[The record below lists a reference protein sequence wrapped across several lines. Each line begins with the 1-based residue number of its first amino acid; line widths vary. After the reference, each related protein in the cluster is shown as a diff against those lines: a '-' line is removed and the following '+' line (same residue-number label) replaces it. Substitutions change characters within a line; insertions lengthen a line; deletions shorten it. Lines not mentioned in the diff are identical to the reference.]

1 MDGRFVRERSHG
13 FALSRYKNILFLVAV
28 LVAQIIGLAVQVRR
42 PNPNGGDAPAVR
54 LIRYWAIG
62 VMSPPE
68 KAIHGSGSG
77 LRGLWSNYLDLR
89 HVRRQNQELT
99 DQVRRLQLE
108 QATLLEDAR
117 QGQRLQALLAF
128 KEHYIYST
136 VPAQVIGTSG
146 TDQSRILYIDKGAK
160 DGLKPDMAVI
170 TPDGIVGK
178 LKDVFANT
186 SQVLVI
192 SDQTSGAGVVMES
205 TRLRGVLRGNAL
217 GQPQIINMLPDE
229 RVKPGER
236 VVTSG
241 GDQIYPR
248 GLPVGV
254 VDQVVP
260 DTSNPPFMDI
270 LIKAQANLGHLEEL
284 LVITQAGDQ
293 MPEREKQDLAQSAAE
308 GALAA
313 TQQRASDILAERL
326 PGLNNPGALA
336 DTPPAPD
343 HGSVNPDSVPVRLHP
358 PPALHTDH
366 YSPNTT
372 PQAGALTPGQSVVD
386 PRYAPT
392 PASTAP
398 AASAT
403 PAAKGAAKSDSAKTD
418 AKDDAA
424 GQKSDQA
431 ATTKPH
437 HSSTSSTSA
446 TGTSSAA
453 SGDGAATGTAH
464 PATVKP
470 KAPKPPPSDQPAAVP
485 EPGAEPPPATGNG
498 TPPQ

>member
-1 MDGRFVRERSHG
+1 
-13 FALSRYKNILFLVAV
+13 LSRYKNILFLVAV
-28 LVAQIIGLAVQVRR
+28 LVAQIIGLAAQVRR

-62 VMSPPE
+62 LMSPPE
-68 KAIHGSGSG
+68 KALHGSGSG

-89 HVRRQNQELT
+89 HVREQNQELT
-99 DQVRRLQLE
+99 ERVRRLQLE
-108 QATLLEDAR
+108 QASLLEDAR

-160 DGLKPDMAVI
+160 DGLKPDMPVI

-178 LKDVFANT
+178 LKDVYGCT

-192 SDQTSGAGVVMES
+192 SDQTSGAGVVLES
-205 TRLRGVLRGNAL
+205 TRLRGVLRGNAV

-260 DTSNPPFMDI
+260 DTSNPPYMDI
-270 LIKAQANLGHLEEL
+270 LIKPAANLGHLEEL

-293 MPEREKQDLAQSAAE
+293 MPAKEKQDLAQSAAA
-308 GALAA
+308 GAMAE

-326 PGLNNPGALA
+326 PGLTDPSALA
-336 DTPPAPD
+336 DTPGQPNVAAGTAAAAAAALTVAPK
-343 HGSVNPDSVPVRLHP
+343 LHP
-358 PPALHTDH
+358 PPALHADH
-366 YSPNTT
+366 YSPDATA
-372 PQAGALTPGQSVVD
+372 PASALTPGQAIVD
-386 PRYAPT
+386 PRYAPS
-392 PASTAP
+392 PATA
-398 AASAT
+398 
-403 PAAKGAAKSDSAKTD
+403 AAKPQSKKPAPS
-418 AKDDAA
+418 DDAGGV
-424 GQKSDQA
+424 GQGEVV
-431 ATTKPH
+431 KPPVH
-437 HSSTSSTSA
+437 
-446 TGTSSAA
+446 
-453 SGDGAATGTAH
+453 H
-464 PATVKP
+464 PATSAATPGDDATPSPAHPPTAKP
-470 KAPKPPPSDQPAAVP
+470 KTPKVTAPDQPAAAAP
-485 EPGAEPPPATGNG
+485 GTEPTAEPPADGGQPH
-498 TPPQ
+498 

>member
-28 LVAQIIGLAVQVRR
+28 LVAQVIGLAVQVRR
-42 PNPNGGDAPAVR
+42 PNPSGGDAPAVR

-62 VMSPPE
+62 LMSPPE

-99 DQVRRLQLE
+99 DQLRRLQLE

-117 QGQRLQALLAF
+117 QGQRLQTLLAF

-160 DGLKPDMAVI
+160 DGLRPDMAVI

-192 SDQTSGAGVVMES
+192 SDQTSGAGVVLES

-217 GQPQIINMLPDE
+217 GQPQIINLLPDE

-236 VVTSG
+236 VITSG

-260 DTSNPPFMDI
+260 DTSNPPYIDI
-270 LIKAQANLGHLEEL
+270 LIKPAANLGHLEEV
-284 LVITQAGDQ
+284 LVITQASDQ
-293 MPEREKQDLAQSAAE
+293 MPPKAQQDLAQSAAE
-308 GALAA
+308 GAALGK
-313 TQQRASDILAERL
+313 QRASDILAERL
-326 PGLNNPGALA
+326 PGLNDPSALA
-336 DTPPAPD
+336 DPGAGQKPAAAATVPAP
-343 HGSVNPDSVPVRLHP
+343 LHP
-358 PPALHTDH
+358 PPTLHADH
-366 YSPNTT
+366 FS
-372 PQAGALTPGQSVVD
+372 PQATPPATALTPGQTIVD
-386 PRYAPT
+386 PKYAPP
-392 PASTAP
+392 PAKP
-398 AASAT
+398 QVASAART
-403 PAAKGAAKSDSAKTD
+403 PTAKSDSRNPEPS
-418 AKDDAA
+418 DDAA
-424 GQKSDQA
+424 GQK
-431 ATTKPH
+431 
-437 HSSTSSTSA
+437 
-446 TGTSSAA
+446 
-453 SGDGAATGTAH
+453 
-464 PATVKP
+464 V
-470 KAPKPPPSDQPAAVP
+470 DQPAAAKPHRSATSPTVTGNAPSGDATSPSSARPSVAKPKVP
-485 EPGAEPPPATGNG
+485 KATPTAQPAEPSA
-498 TPPQ
+498 

>member
-1 MDGRFVRERSHG
+1 
-13 FALSRYKNILFLVAV
+13 LSRYKNILFLVAV

-42 PNPNGGDAPAVR
+42 PNPTGGDAPSVR
-54 LIRYWAIG
+54 LIRYWAVG
-62 VMSPPE
+62 LMSPPE
-68 KAIHGSGSG
+68 KALHGSGSG

-89 HVRRQNQELT
+89 HVRQQNQDLT
-99 DQVRRLQLE
+99 EQLRRLQLE
-108 QATLLEDAR
+108 QASLLEDAR

-128 KEHYIYST
+128 KEHYVYST

-178 LKDVFANT
+178 LKDVFGGT

-192 SDQTSGAGVVMES
+192 SDQTSGAGVVLEQ

-254 VDQVVP
+254 VDQIVP
-260 DTSNPPFMDI
+260 DTSNPPYMDI
-270 LIKAQANLGHLEEL
+270 LIKPAANLGHLEEL

-293 MPEREKQDLAQSAAE
+293 MPVKEKQDLAQSAAA
-308 GALAA
+308 GAMAE

-326 PGLNNPGALA
+326 PGLTDPSALA
-336 DTPPAPD
+336 DTPGQPNSVAAGTAAAVAAAAAVAPK
-343 HGSVNPDSVPVRLHP
+343 LHP
-358 PPALHTDH
+358 PPALHADH
-366 YSPNTT
+366 YSPDSTA
-372 PQAGALTPGQSVVD
+372 PASALTPGQAVVD
-386 PRYAPT
+386 PKYAPA
-392 PASTAP
+392 PHTA
-398 AASAT
+398 
-403 PAAKGAAKSDSAKTD
+403 AAKPESKKPEPSDDSAGQSGDQQSGSQADAAK
-418 AKDDAA
+418 
-424 GQKSDQA
+424 
-431 ATTKPH
+431 PPVH
-437 HSSTSSTSA
+437 
-446 TGTSSAA
+446 
-453 SGDGAATGTAH
+453 H
-464 PATVKP
+464 PATSPAAPGDEAAPGTARPAAAKP
-470 KAPKPPPSDQPAAVP
+470 KAPKATPADQPATTAP
-485 EPGAEPPPATGNG
+485 AAEPGAEPPAASGNG
-498 TPPQ
+498 SPPQ

>member
-1 MDGRFVRERSHG
+1 M
-13 FALSRYKNILFLVAV
+13 SRYKNILFLVAV

-42 PNPNGGDAPAVR
+42 PNTSGGDAPSVR
-54 LIRYWAIG
+54 LIRYWAVG
-62 VMSPPE
+62 LMSPPE
-68 KAIHGSGSG
+68 KALHGSGSG
-77 LRGLWSNYLDLR
+77 LRGMWSNYLDLR
-89 HVRRQNQELT
+89 HVRQQNQELT
-99 DQVRRLQLE
+99 EQLRRLQLE
-108 QATLLEDAR
+108 QASLLEDAR

-128 KEHYIYST
+128 KEHYVYST

-178 LKDVFANT
+178 LKDVFGGT

-192 SDQTSGAGVVMES
+192 SDQTSGAGVVLEQ

-260 DTSNPPFMDI
+260 DTSNPPYMDI
-270 LIKAQANLGHLEEL
+270 LIKPAANLGHLEEL
-284 LVITQAGDQ
+284 LVITQAGEQ
-293 MPEREKQDLAQSAAE
+293 MPEKEKQDLAQSAAA
-308 GALAA
+308 GAMAA

-326 PGLNNPGALA
+326 PGLDNPGALA
-336 DTPPAPD
+336 DTPPPLD
-343 HGSVNPDSVPVRLHP
+343 HGSVNPDTVPVKLHP

-366 YSPNTT
+366 YSPNTV
-372 PQAGALTPGQSVVD
+372 PQANALTPGQSVSD
-386 PRYAPT
+386 PKYAPT
-392 PASTAP
+392 AASTAP
-398 AASAT
+398 ASSAT
-403 PAAKGAAKSDSAKTD
+403 PAASAVGAAKKAPAGNVD
-418 AKDDAA
+418 AIDDAA
-424 GQKSDQA
+424 GQAVPPKPKRPPTS
-431 ATTKPH
+431 TTGSP
-437 HSSTSSTSA
+437 A
-446 TGTSSAA
+446 TGDAA
-453 SGDGAATGTAH
+453 SGGTTH
-464 PATVKP
+464 PAVSKPKVP
-470 KAPKPPPSDQPAAVP
+470 KAPPADQAPAAA
-485 EPGAEPPPATGNG
+485 PGAEAPVPSGSE
-498 TPPQ
+498 TPQ